1 LIIQHM
7 NVLYFRNIKKIVN
20 IKITLL
26 VVILIRD
33 NLIITNENKI
43 WKL

>member
-1 LIIQHM
+1 
-7 NVLYFRNIKKIVN
+7 VN